1 MDLNCPEPEL
11 LYRLLEGD
19 VPAAEL
25 NFWSEHLATCSR
37 CVELAESFHDSL
49 DPTVCSDSYDS
60 GIVDD
65 SDLALLIESG
75 IELFREVT
83 TSRRQRNSKLDKRE
97 LYFLQPSES
106 PDEIGRLGDYCLLE
120 VLDSGAM
127 GIVFRAADADRSI
140 RGGVPASDGSVHA
153 RVAPR

>member
-65 SDLALLIESG
+65 SDLELLIESG
-75 IELFREVT
+75 IELFPAHAAA
-83 TSRRQRNSKLDKRE
+83 KLSRE
-97 LYFLQPSES
+97 LGGGLLQAN
-106 PDEIGRLGDYCLLE
+106 LLL
-120 VLDSGAM
+120 VPLAQVVPLLD
-127 GIVFRAADADRSI
+127 D
-140 RGGVPASDGSVHA
+140 P
-153 RVAPR
+153 